1 MKTPRAIGAQFAQ
14 TQANA
19 DGKLMKQLQAI
30 VSEYT
35 VDQVAEFTEC
45 LEGYGEQAKQAFN
58 ANTAKVRK
66 SEFKTVLDQ
75 AIDHEKRTTLFNILP
90 NYQSVQALV
99 KDLRALNN
107 GKATVNDEGKVE
119 KIKTEK
125 AEGGE
130 ANEVNE
136 TLTLDDKTNPG
147 DVIDILEGIMQW
159 AHGKGYSKASDLLL
173 QAMSAIGTKE

>member
-58 ANTAKVRK
+58 PNTAKVRK

-75 AIDHEKRTTLFNILP
+75 AIDHEKRTRLFNIID
-90 NYQSVQALV
+90 NYQSVQTLV
-99 KDLRALNN
+99 KDIRMLEKGTAF
-107 GKATVNDEGKVE
+107 VDDEGKVE
-119 KIKTEK
+119 KFKTGKTKTEP
-125 AEGGE
+125 E
-130 ANEVNE
+130 NEVND

-159 AHGKGYSKASDLLL
+159 AHGKGYAKASDLLL

>member
-1 MKTPRAIGAQFAQ
+1 MKTPRAIGAHFAS
-14 TQANA
+14 TQANSE
-19 DGKLMKQLQAI
+19 GKLIKQLKTI
-30 VSEYT
+30 ISEFGC
-35 VDQVAEFTEC
+35 DQVAEYAEC
-45 LEGYGEQAKQAFN
+45 LEGYAEQAKASFQ

-75 AIDHEKRTTLFNILP
+75 AIDHEKRTRLFNIID

-99 KDLRALNN
+99 KDIRMLDKGTAS
-107 GKATVNDEGKVE
+107 VNDEGKVE
-119 KIKTEK
+119 KVKTEK
-125 AEGGE
+125 TETE
-130 ANEVNE
+130 PENEVNE

>member
-1 MKTPRAIGAQFAQ
+1 
-14 TQANA
+14 
-19 DGKLMKQLQAI
+19 
-30 VSEYT
+30 
-35 VDQVAEFTEC
+35 
-45 LEGYGEQAKQAFN
+45 
-58 ANTAKVRK
+58 
-66 SEFKTVLDQ
+66 
-75 AIDHEKRTTLFNILP
+75 
-90 NYQSVQALV
+90 V

-119 KIKTEK
+119 KIKAEK
-125 AEGGE
+125 AENNE

-159 AHGKGYSKASDLLL
+159 THDKGYAKATDLLL